1 MAVITITG
9 NWRRWYTPIRLEN
22 PTPFQDKIW
31 NILRNDGRYKF
42 TRLNGDDWYK
52 LDDPKGNKNKKC

>member
-9 NWRRWYTPIRLEN
+9 NWRTWYTPITLAN

-31 NILRNDGRYKF
+31 DILRNDDRYQF

-52 LDDPKGNKNKKC
+52 LDDEKRNKNKKC